1 MVYLQN
7 ITESQP
13 LAIPRPCRIPLGDL
27 TLQAR
32 STVDLNVV
40 MDVEVLDLRLSEQY
54 IFLAVS
60 LPEGCPNGEYQ
71 YILSAGGKAFT
82 TGLMILCQEG
92 EGFSIIGDGEFSR
105 EEYNK
110 KTTYEQY
117 ESTE

>member
-13 LAIPRPCRIPLGDL
+13 LAIPRPCRIPFGEL

-32 STVDLNVV
+32 STVDLDKV
-40 MDVEVLDLRLSEQY
+40 MDVQVLDLRLSDQY

-60 LPEGCPNGEYQ
+60 VPAGCPNGEYQ
-71 YILSAGGKAFT
+71 YTVSAGDEVVT

-92 EGFSIIGDGEFSR
+92 EGFAIIGDGDFSR

-117 ESTE
+117 ETE

>member
-13 LAIPRPCRIPLGDL
+13 LAIPRPCRIPIGDL
-27 TLQAR
+27 TFQAR

-40 MDVEVLDLRLSEQY
+40 MDVQVLDLRLSDLY

-60 LPEGCPNGEYQ
+60 VPEGCPNGEYQ
-71 YILSAGGKAFT
+71 YTLSAGDETVT

-92 EGFSIIGDGEFSR
+92 EGFSIVGDGEYDR

-117 ESTE
+117 ESSE

>member
-13 LAIPRPCRIPLGDL
+13 LAIPRPCRIPFGDL
-27 TLQAR
+27 TFKAR
-32 STVDLNVV
+32 STVNLDTV
-40 MDVEVLDLRLSEQY
+40 MDVSIINLELSDLYL
-54 IFLAVS
+54 FLAVS
-60 LPEGCPNGEYQ
+60 VPAGCPNGEYQ
-71 YILSAGGKAFT
+71 YTISVGDEVVT

-92 EGFSIIGDGEFSR
+92 EGFAIIGDGEFSR

-117 ESTE
+117 ETE

>member
-13 LAIPRPCRIPLGDL
+13 LAIPRPCHIPLGEL

-32 STVDLNVV
+32 STVNLDVV
-40 MDVEVLDLRLSEQY
+40 MDVEVLDLRLSDLY
-54 IFLAVS
+54 LFLAVS
-60 LPEGCPNGEYQ
+60 VPEGCPNGEYQ
-71 YILSAGGKAFT
+71 YTLSAGEKAVT

-92 EGFSIIGDGEFSR
+92 EGFSIVGDGEYTR

-117 ESTE
+117 ETTE